1 MSVTLGMIL
10 EARERLK
17 GVAQR
22 TGLVQ
27 FKALSD
33 EQSQIYL
40 KTEDLQNTGSFKVR
54 GAYIKIASLSE
65 EERACGVIASSAGNH
80 AQGVALAAKAFGV
93 PATIV
98 MPAGAPLSK
107 VKATRELG
115 ANVVLH
121 GTVYDDAY
129 AEACRIQQETGAT
142 FIHPFDDPMVIAGQG
157 TIGLEIM
164 DDLPDVRTIVVPIGG
179 GGLASGVAA
188 AVKMLHPNV
197 RVIGVQASGAA
208 GMKAS
213 MDAGHVVALPSAKT
227 IADGIAVKK
236 PGELTFALCSKYLDE
251 IVTVDD
257 DEIAQA
263 ILFLMERGKM
273 VAEGAGAAPVAAIM
287 NRKFD
292 VSGKVAAVISG
303 GNIDVTMLSR
313 IIEKGLL
320 RAGRVSK
327 LRIILQDR
335 PGQLEQVSR
344 IIGGNGANVM
354 AIHHDRTDVDLDI
367 RDAILE
373 ITMETQ
379 DREHAQRI
387 IEALREAGF
396 NVNG

>member
-22 TGLVQ
+22 TGMVQ

-33 EQSQIYL
+33 EHSQVYL

-54 GAYIKIASLSE
+54 GAYIKIASLSA

-129 AEACRIQQETGAT
+129 AEACRLQKETGAT

-164 DDLPDVRTIVVPIGG
+164 DDLPDVNTIVVPIGG

-188 AVKMLHPNV
+188 AVKMLHPHV
-197 RVIGVQASGAA
+197 RVIGVQAAGAA

-213 MDAGHVVALPSAKT
+213 LDAGHIVELPSAKT
-227 IADGIAVKK
+227 IADGIAVKR
-236 PGELTFALCSKYLDE
+236 PGENTFELCRQYLDQV
-251 IVTVDD
+251 VTVDD

-273 VAEGAGAAPVAAIM
+273 VAEGAGAAPVAAIL
-287 NRKFD
+287 NRKLD
-292 VSGKVAAVISG
+292 VTGKVAAVISG

-387 IEALREAGF
+387 IAALREAGF
-396 NVNG
+396 NVS